1 MILAAAGSGYLAKY
15 LHNNNNNNAQENK
28 ESIAADGKS
37 AGDYTSV
44 DFGHNLK
51 TSGAGKRADCRGN
64 TQTRREALNKAS
76 PYNAMK
82 EEGESSAQ
90 LGSFSDRLVVDPG
103 ITSSSDTKENS
114 YHRLQNPNAHLIVS
128 QAEKLDVDANAG
140 GIGCAKMDD
149 GDRFGFPEFRGKRLH
164 QQIYPREIGENI
176 ADIIGHDYDYDYDDM
191 QVDSGWGDM
200 LQPDSIQRQKV
211 EISRFGRE
219 RKPIGRSL
227 QVSNKSK
234 PMSSLESCLV
244 AQLTGQNE
252 NYYFDESG
260 VSSSFLLSSVAN
272 QRPLI
277 VTDGS
282 RIISRGEVS
291 PLLGLQ
297 FPSVN
302 YGLPCENRSIFSEEE
317 PAYGLPSLPLL
328 RGLRKSQG
336 RRTGQLAKL
345 QSRKQDNVSSQISR
359 TDDLVITPGDSA
371 MQKRRRVSKYGPC
384 TSSQVASD
392 KPDTSAGCLLFSF
405 GIGVGIMFAII
416 SSRKEIE
423 RLNYLLRQTEE
434 LVEDLE
440 EELKMHD
447 SLTVKDLTGEACNCV
462 ETWQDPFA
470 EGDGTRHTS
479 SSDKFPEVGCEIGER
494 TTIEESEK
502 RMQNMTRVEAE
513 LESELERLE
522 LNFKHQRKFSGLSEI
537 DPDCIADV
545 VHGELNGDNLIGN
558 TESDE
563 DNSAFIHEDIHT
575 GNYAVSPRDLA
586 RRLNEVRESRLHERI
601 IELEAELEATKIK
614 LRAFESGYKQSKGLN
629 QDIRSFISGSEVPA
643 RRPNCLENRSDHS
656 AGMRSSL
663 KASSNIPVNQ
673 KEFCHLIS
681 KELSEGSGFQAV
693 DLNRVCSEAEENQS
707 TDDRESKDNQNMPLF
722 LTLSGDALS
731 AYNEAYEEFMKVP
744 SEKEVTMLDSAEIK
758 DVPPTKQS
766 IVVDNQTPKY
776 LFLDDSLESN
786 DTQTFHCYK
795 EDDLQQKDGKCISHP
810 DPFLLL
816 SANCWNMMG
825 SHQQCVQ
832 GSCSSSDIHSLTS
845 PNHLELGSEGIGLKN
860 PDFPDCVLEDTS
872 GSTPCSIKFVDTSL
886 TQSNC
891 NHDKSLGMNIDLEP
905 ANLMVNKDTLC
916 RKDGLLTNTKART
929 VVKCGLQMPPVNL
942 IHTGGKKQLFS
953 VVGELPEVS
962 TSVLDKIRSWDT
974 VSMEGASEFD
984 KHKTLCHEAGN
995 SKMPDSE
1002 PHLFHQSNTASDD
1015 SDYVSEVDDQLGKLL
1030 IERIIEKK
1038 RQGSPI
1044 IEKAESIFALL
1055 EKNDQNFY

>member
-15 LHNNNNNNAQENK
+15 LHNNNSNNNNARENK
-28 ESIAADGKS
+28 EFIAADGKS
-37 AGDYTSV
+37 AGDYTSM
-44 DFGHNLK
+44 DFGHHLK
-51 TSGAGKRADCRGN
+51 ASVAGKRTDCGGG
-64 TQTRREALNKAS
+64 TQTRRGALNKAS
-76 PYNAMK
+76 PYNPMK

-90 LGSFSDRLVVDPG
+90 LGSFSERLVGDPG

-114 YHRLQNPNAHLIVS
+114 YHSLQKPIAHLIVS

-140 GIGCAKMDD
+140 GIGCAKLDD

-164 QQIYPREIGENI
+164 QQIYARKNGENI
-176 ADIIGHDYDYDYDDM
+176 ADIIGLDYDYDDM
-191 QVDSGWGDM
+191 HVDSGCGDM
-200 LQPDSIQRQKV
+200 LQPDSIQRHKV

-219 RKPIGRSL
+219 RKPFGRSL
-227 QVSNKSK
+227 QISNRLK

-244 AQLTGQNE
+244 AQLIGQNV
-252 NYYFDESG
+252 NYHFDESS
-260 VSSSFLLSSVAN
+260 VSSSFLFTSVAN

-291 PLLGLQ
+291 PLLGLK

-302 YGLPCENRSIFSEEE
+302 YGMPCENRSIFDEEE

-328 RGLRKSQG
+328 RGLKKSQG
-336 RRTGQLAKL
+336 RRTRQLAKL
-345 QSRKQDNVSSQISR
+345 EIRKQDNVSSQNSR
-359 TDDLVITPGDSA
+359 TDDLVITAGDSA
-371 MQKRRRVSKYGPC
+371 MLKRRKVSEYCPC

-392 KPDTSAGCLLFSF
+392 KPNTTAGCLLFSF

-423 RLNYLLRQTEE
+423 RLNYLLRQSEE

-447 SLTVKDLTGEACNCV
+447 SLTVKDLTGEVHNCV
-462 ETWQDPFA
+462 ETWRDPFA
-470 EGDGTRHTS
+470 EGHGTRHTS
-479 SSDKFPEVGCEIGER
+479 SSDKLPEVGCEIGER

-513 LESELERLE
+513 LEAELERLE
-522 LNFKHQRKFSGLSEI
+522 LNLKHQRKFSGLSEI

-545 VHGELNGDNLIGN
+545 VHGELNGDNLMGN

-563 DNSAFIHEDIHT
+563 DNSAFTHEDIHT

-601 IELEAELEATKIK
+601 IELEAELEATQIR
-614 LRAFESGYKQSKGLN
+614 LRAFESGYQQSKGLN
-629 QDIRSFISGSEVPA
+629 QDIKSFISGSEVLA
-643 RRPNCLENRSDHS
+643 GRPNCLENESDHS
-656 AGMRSSL
+656 AGIRCSL
-663 KASSNIPVNQ
+663 KASSNIPVNK

-681 KELSEGSGFQAV
+681 KELSEGSSFQAV
-693 DLNRVCSEAEENQS
+693 DHNGACSEAEENQS

-722 LTLSGDALS
+722 LNLSGDALS
-731 AYNEAYEEFMKVP
+731 AYNEAYDEFMKVP

-810 DPFLLL
+810 DPFLLM
-816 SANCWNMMG
+816 SANCWNMVG
-825 SHQQCVQ
+825 SHRKCAQ

-845 PNHLELGSEGIGLKN
+845 PNQLELGSEGIGLKN
-860 PDFPDCVLEDTS
+860 PDFPDYVLEDTS

-886 TQSNC
+886 TQSSC
-891 NHDKSLGMNIDLEP
+891 NHDKSLGTNIDLEP
-905 ANLMVNKDTLC
+905 VNLMVNKDPYC
-916 RKDGLLTNTKART
+916 RKDGLPTNTTACT
-929 VVKCGLQMPPVNL
+929 VEKCGLQMPPVNL

-953 VVGELPEVS
+953 VVSELPEVS

-974 VSMEGASEFD
+974 LAMEGASEFD
-984 KHKTLCHEAGN
+984 THKTLCHEAGH

-1015 SDYVSEVDDQLGKLL
+1015 SDSVSEVDDQLAKLL
-1030 IERIIEKK
+1030 IERIVEKK

-1044 IEKAESIFALL
+1044 IGKAESIFALL
-1055 EKNDQNFY
+1055 EKNDHNFY